1 MADTAKGNPKK
12 FWQYINKTTKIT
24 TGIGDLETPSNE
36 LTGNDNEKAE
46 ILATFFSSVF
56 TKENMENMPTVHMS
70 KTKGYL
76 ESYQLEVEEVRKKLS
91 RLNPNKSPGSDNLHP
106 RILKEMKDVM
116 DKPLTML
123 YQRTLSTGMIP
134 HEWKHAKVTAI
145 FKKGEKKKPNNYR
158 PVSLTSIPCKI
169 MESLIQDQIMKH
181 MKSNNLFSNK
191 QFGFLD
197 GRSTVLQ
204 LLILLDEWTKTIDE
218 GGSIDCIYCD
228 FKKAFDKVPHQ
239 CLLRKIEGYGIR
251 GEILG
256 WIKAFLS
263 DRTQQVIV
271 NGESSQCKDVTS
283 GIPQGSVL
291 GPLLFI
297 IFIND
302 LPTQVKSDIFLFADD
317 TKVLRT
323 IKSADDQET
332 LQDDI
337 NIMLNWAN
345 KLQLEFHPDKCVSMS
360 INNKGEQPRTC
371 KMKDTTLK
379 QVKREKDIG
388 VIVDEQLKF
397 ESHIYEKINKANSMM
412 GLICRSF
419 IHMDEDMFKKLF
431 KALVCPHLEY
441 ANSVWHPTKIK
452 DITAIENVQRR
463 ATKFLPTLKN
473 LIYEEHLQKL
483 DLPTL
488 QFRRLRGDLIE
499 TYKLMTG
506 KYDETVCNIMPK

>member
-1 MADTAKGNPKK
+1 MGDR
-12 FWQYINKTTKIT
+12 QYYSYSLFL
-24 TGIGDLETPSNE
+24 DE
-36 LTGNDNEKAE
+36 LTE
-46 ILATFFSSVF
+46 
-56 TKENMENMPTVHMS
+56 
-70 KTKGYL
+70 
-76 ESYQLEVEEVRKKLS
+76 
-91 RLNPNKSPGSDNLHP
+91 
-106 RILKEMKDVM
+106 
-116 DKPLTML
+116 
-123 YQRTLSTGMIP
+123 
-134 HEWKHAKVTAI
+134 
-145 FKKGEKKKPNNYR
+145 
-158 PVSLTSIPCKI
+158 
-169 MESLIQDQIMKH
+169 
-181 MKSNNLFSNK
+181 
-191 QFGFLD
+191 
-197 GRSTVLQ
+197 
-204 LLILLDEWTKTIDE
+204 TIDE

-317 TKVLRT
+317 TKVFRT

-345 KLQLEFHPDKCVSMS
+345 KWQLWANKWQLEFHPDKCVSMS
-360 INNKGEQPRTC
+360 INNKGEQPRTY
-371 KMKDTTLK
+371 KMKDNTLK
-379 QVKREKDIG
+379 QVKQEKDIG

-431 KALVCPHLEY
+431 KALVRPHLEY

-463 ATKFLPTLKN
+463 ATKYLPTPKN
-473 LIYEEHLQKL
+473 LTYEERLQKL